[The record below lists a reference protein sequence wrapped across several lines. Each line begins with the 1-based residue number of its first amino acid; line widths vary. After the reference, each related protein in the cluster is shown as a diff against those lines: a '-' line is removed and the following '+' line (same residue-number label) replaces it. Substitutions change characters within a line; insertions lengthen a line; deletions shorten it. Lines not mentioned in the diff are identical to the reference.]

1 MTKPVPTY
9 EDAKLILK
17 LYELRREE
25 KMRAARE
32 WYARKFFPRSLAD
45 VQAAIAPGNP
55 DNVWLRMV
63 FGYWE
68 MAASFVVH
76 GVLNAEL
83 FFESGGEMIF
93 VWAKIEPYVG
103 ALRAEMNQPLLVNV
117 EKAIARLPRAADRV
131 SAVRARISRM
141 KDSLAAAR

>member
-1 MTKPVPTY
+1 MHKSVATY

-25 KMRAARE
+25 KLRAARE
-32 WYARKFFPRSLAD
+32 WYARKFFPQSISD
-45 VQAAIAPGNP
+45 VQAVMAPSNP

-76 GVLNAEL
+76 GVLNPDL

-93 VWAKIEPYVG
+93 VWAKIEPFVA
-103 ALRAEMNQPLLVNV
+103 ALRAEMKVPLLANV
-117 EKAIARLPRAADRV
+117 EKAVTLLPHGQERVQAVRGRMARLRE
-131 SAVRARISRM
+131 SAVASR
-141 KDSLAAAR
+141 